1 MTSGH
6 PAVRAEHTVIPRSAG
21 CIDCPRPLRHGMG
34 KAAGV
39 SNARRLITSI
49 DIDEKAGPGV
59 NDDHRSSI
67 SALHELELADGPRLT
82 LLDDR
87 GWSTGGTCNIWAYE
101 TLQGLA
107 ETARTVVGPDEPP
120 EGRTQ
125 EEEAAL
131 HWAYLADVA
140 QEQGVSIGAGEL
152 AALPHDV
159 DVSAAI
165 RARLTR

>member
-1 MTSGH
+1 M
-6 PAVRAEHTVIPRSAG
+6 R
-21 CIDCPRPLRHGMG
+21 

-49 DIDEKAGPGV
+49 DINETAGPKS
-59 NDDHRSSI
+59 NSDHRSSI
-67 SALHELELADGPRLT
+67 SALHELELADGRRLT

-87 GWSTGGTCNIWAYE
+87 GWSSSGPSNIWAYE
-101 TLQGLA
+101 SLA
-107 ETARTVVGPDEPP
+107 GMTETARTVVGPDEPP
-120 EGRTQ
+120 EGRTH

-131 HWAYLADVA
+131 HWAYLADIA
-140 QEQGVSIGAGEL
+140 QEQGVSIDAGEL

-159 DVSAAI
+159 DVSPAI